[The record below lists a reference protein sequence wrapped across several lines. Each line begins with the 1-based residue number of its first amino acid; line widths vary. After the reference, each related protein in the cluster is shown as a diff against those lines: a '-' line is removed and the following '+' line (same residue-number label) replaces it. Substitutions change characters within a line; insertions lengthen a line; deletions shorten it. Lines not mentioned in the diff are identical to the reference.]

1 MQIGTL
7 EHVNVQTARLDEMI
21 AWYDRILGMPAGW
34 RPDFPFPGAWL
45 YSGDQK
51 PTVHLVGVDKE
62 PPGGLKLEHFAFA
75 ATGLKTFLATLDR
88 ERVKYDLIG
97 VREAGIVQVN
107 VLDPDGNHIHI
118 DFKDYEAEGLPAGA
132 VREFTTIPGMP
143 GMK

>member
-7 EHVNVQTARLDEMI
+7 EHVNVQTAKLAEMI
-21 AWYDRILGMPAGW
+21 GWYDRILGMPAGW

-51 PTVHLVGVDKE
+51 PTVHLVGVEKE

-75 ATGLKTFLATLDR
+75 ATGLPSFLATLER
-88 ERVKYDLIG
+88 ERVKYDLIR
-97 VREAGIVQVN
+97 VRDAGIVQVN

-118 DFKDYEAEGLPAGA
+118 DFKEHEAQALPAGA
-132 VREFTTIPGMP
+132 VSEFTGLPGMS
-143 GMK
+143 

>member
-7 EHVNVQTARLDEMI
+7 EHVNVRTGRLDEMI

-51 PTVHLVGVDKE
+51 PTVHLVGVDHE
-62 PPGGLKLEHFAFA
+62 PPNGLKLEHFAFA
-75 ATGLKTFLATLDR
+75 ATGLASFLATLER
-88 ERVKYDLIG
+88 ERVKFDLIA
-97 VREAGIVQVN
+97 VRAAGIVQVN

-118 DFKDYEAEGLPAGA
+118 DFREHEARALPAGA
-132 VREFTTIPGMP
+132 VREFTGLPE
-143 GMK
+143 MK

>member
-7 EHVNVQTARLDEMI
+7 EHVNVQTAKLDEMV

-34 RPDFPFPGAWL
+34 RPNFPFPGAWL

-75 ATGLKTFLATLDR
+75 ATGLQKFLGVLKA
-88 ERVKYDLIG
+88 ERVKYDLIR

-118 DFKDYEAEGLPAGA
+118 DFREHETAGLPEGA
-132 VREFTTIPGMP
+132 VREFTGLPGMT
-143 GMK
+143 

>member
-7 EHVNVQTARLDEMI
+7 EHVNVQTAKLDEMV
-21 AWYDRILGMPAGW
+21 AWYDRVLGMPAGW
-34 RPDFPFPGAWL
+34 RPNFPFPGAWL

-51 PTVHLVGVDKE
+51 PTVHLVGVTKE

-75 ATGLKTFLATLDR
+75 ATGLDGFLAKLDA
-88 ERVKYDLIG
+88 ERIKYDLIR

-118 DFKDYEAEGLPAGA
+118 DFREHEAKALPADA
-132 VREFTTIPGMP
+132 VREFTTVPGMQ
-143 GMK
+143 